1 MFAHPASGTCV
12 SSRERDPCFRTFN
25 VRCLE
30 YYHTFVN
37 IQNKI
42 FYHHVPE
49 TYKPRIWQP
58 LPREWRLRLRRP
70 CAWRAGGGPP
80 SPVGSPAELLSP
92 LSSPFPPSFPRPLCL
107 TCMACPGGALAHS
120 LFFCN
125 YLSYFTNMILDSCR
139 LPAAKAVLAA
149 PSPGLPHADRRLL
162 RALLPF
168 ILVCLPSPWLPCLS
182 QMELLIMP

>member
-1 MFAHPASGTCV
+1 MFAVWNIITLLSIFKTKYFTTMCRKHISPESG
-12 SSRERDPCFRTFN
+12 S
-25 VRCLE
+25 L
-30 YYHTFVN
+30 
-37 IQNKI
+37 
-42 FYHHVPE
+42 
-49 TYKPRIWQP
+49 
-58 LPREWRLRLRRP
+58 
-70 CAWRAGGGPP
+70 
-80 SPVGSPAELLSP
+80 SPANGAFGCGGLARGVQAEGRPAPSALLLSCSP

-149 PSPGLPHADRRLL
+149 PSPGLPHTDRRLL

>member
-1 MFAHPASGTCV
+1 MFAVWNIITLLSIFKTKYFTTMCRKHISPESG
-12 SSRERDPCFRTFN
+12 SLF
-25 VRCLE
+25 
-30 YYHTFVN
+30 
-37 IQNKI
+37 
-42 FYHHVPE
+42 
-49 TYKPRIWQP
+49 
-58 LPREWRLRLRRP
+58 REWRLRLRRP
-70 CAWRAGGGPP
+70 RAWRAGGGPP

-182 QMELLIMP
+182 QRELLIMP

>member
-1 MFAHPASGTCV
+1 MFAVWNIITLLSIFKTKYFTTMCRKHISPESG
-12 SSRERDPCFRTFN
+12 SLS
-25 VRCLE
+25 
-30 YYHTFVN
+30 
-37 IQNKI
+37 
-42 FYHHVPE
+42 
-49 TYKPRIWQP
+49 
-58 LPREWRLRLRRP
+58 REWRLRLRRP
-70 CAWRAGGGPP
+70 RACRAGGGPP